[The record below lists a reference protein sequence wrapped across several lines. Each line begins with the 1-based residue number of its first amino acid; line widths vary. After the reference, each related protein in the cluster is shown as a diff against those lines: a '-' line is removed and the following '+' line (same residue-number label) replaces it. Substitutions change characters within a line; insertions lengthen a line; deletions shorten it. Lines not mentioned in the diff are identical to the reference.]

1 MSRVREKLLE
11 VGVNVALGFVEGK
24 EEMQRAAKYLRLAQS
39 CTDTKHSVVPPRALS
54 TARLLQEGVVTKKV
68 QEWQKGETVMDACV
82 SKGMRRTTIGAGP
95 GRSHEQ
101 AKSMSETNKSCAC
114 AVSLSVAGPIR
125 CVPPAADQA
134 M

>member
-68 QEWQKGETVMDACV
+68 QEWQEGKRVMDAFRQEAEKAETEQGN
-82 SKGMRRTTIGAGP
+82 KGP
-95 GRSHEQ
+95 
-101 AKSMSETNKSCAC
+101 CALTYVC
-114 AVSLSVAGPIR
+114 K
-125 CVPPAADQA
+125 
-134 M
+134 